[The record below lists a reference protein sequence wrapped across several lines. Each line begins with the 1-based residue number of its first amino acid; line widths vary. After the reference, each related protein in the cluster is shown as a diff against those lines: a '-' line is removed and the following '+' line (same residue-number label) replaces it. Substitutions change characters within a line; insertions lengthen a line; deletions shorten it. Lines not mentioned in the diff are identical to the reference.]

1 MERRKMAGVICF
13 SIFIMFY
20 AGCSTTSSLIKNKES
35 ALEAKKKAYTNN
47 SQVNTSFTLT
57 MGEREFILAEREE
70 KKENLDEAALH
81 YKKAK
86 DFYDEAFMSSY
97 LFQRNWTLE
106 NYQRIIQIKDM
117 RLKINRLLRGAYK
130 KILIQ
135 SLDNKVS
142 DELKSNYERVK
153 DVEDKISPVIMESDA
168 LITKAIELSNQY
180 DMFQTKYISLDAMKK
195 LNDAETVVKEVID
208 KIFPGNS
215 FAAGDI

>member
-1 MERRKMAGVICF
+1 MEKRKIAGVICF
-13 SIFIMFY
+13 SILMMFST
-20 AGCSTTSSLIKNKES
+20 GCSTTSSLIKDKEA

-57 MGEREFILAEREE
+57 MGEREFILGEREE
-70 KKENLDEAALH
+70 KKVHLDEATVH

-86 DFYDEAFMSSY
+86 DFYDEAFVSSY

-130 KILIQ
+130 KILMQ

-142 DELKSNYERVK
+142 DDLKSNYEAVK
-153 DVEDKISPVIMESDA
+153 DVEEKISPVIVESDA
-168 LITKAIELSNQY
+168 LLTKAIELSNQY

-195 LNDAETVVKEVID
+195 LNDAATVVKEVID

-215 FAAGDI
+215 FDTGDI

>member
-1 MERRKMAGVICF
+1 MKKRKTAGVICF
-13 SIFIMFY
+13 SILMMFY
-20 AGCSTTSSLIKNKES
+20 AGCSTTSSLIKDKES

-47 SQVNTSFTLT
+47 SQINTSFTLT
-57 MGEREFILAEREE
+57 MGEREFILGERAE
-70 KKENLDEAALH
+70 KKEQPEEATVH

-86 DFYDEAFMSSY
+86 DFYDEAFVSSY

-130 KILIQ
+130 KILVQ

-142 DELKSNYERVK
+142 DDLKSDYEAVK

-168 LITKAIELSNQY
+168 LLTKAIELSNQY
-180 DMFQTKYISLDAMKK
+180 DMFHTKYISLDAMKK
-195 LNDAETVVKEVID
+195 LNDAETVVEEVID

-215 FAAGDI
+215 FATGDI